1 MESMYLFPFVFV
13 TAHRNF
19 WRVLLS
25 RGSLALQGQRRQDI
39 YLWKGE
45 KVSFIPLMFLD
56 QFRFL
61 GNYPPTPPLSQHFA
75 LSEKYV
81 IMLT

>member
-1 MESMYLFPFVFV
+1 MRKMTRYLYKG
-13 TAHRNF
+13 
-19 WRVLLS
+19 VLFT
-25 RGSLALQGQRRQDI
+25 
-39 YLWKGE
+39 E
-45 KVSFIPLMFLD
+45 

-81 IMLT
+81 IMLA